1 MERQRDTRA
10 IDGRIALLAE
20 AQHGV
25 VSRAQL
31 LTAGLG
37 AGGVDFRLRAG
48 RLHRLHRGV
57 YAVGHRRVSREGR
70 WVAAVLAY
78 GDGAA
83 LSHTTAAALWGLRP
97 TSAARL
103 HVTVPTNAG
112 VRQREGIAVHRARA
126 LPPGEVTRHEEIQV
140 RVTSPARTLLD
151 VAGMLRPGPL
161 ERAVEQSLVLRL
173 FDLGAL
179 HRALDAHPTRVG
191 AARLAAIVARVADEP
206 ALTRSEAEA
215 LFLDLC
221 DTYAIERPAVNSRVE
236 DLTVDFVWRAQCVVV
251 EIDGHRYHGT
261 RAAFERDRARDA
273 RLTVA
278 GYRVARFTYR
288 RLVRAPAAVA
298 AIVLRLL
305 ETPYTASSSSSSPE
319 RSASAV
325 SW

>member
-1 MERQRDTRA
+1 MEGQRDSLA
-10 IDGRIALLAE
+10 IDRRIALLAE

-48 RLHRLHRGV
+48 RLHRMHRGV
-57 YAVGHRRVSREGR
+57 YAVGHRRVSLEGR
-70 WVAAVLAY
+70 WAAAVLAC

-112 VRQREGIAVHRARA
+112 VRQRDGIAVHRARA
-126 LPPGEVTRHEEIQV
+126 LLPAEVTRHEEI
-140 RVTSPARTLLD
+140 RVTTPARTLLD
-151 VAGMLRPGPL
+151 VAGMLQPGPL
-161 ERAVEQSLVLRL
+161 ERAIEQSLVLRL
-173 FDLGAL
+173 FDRGAL
-179 HRALDAHPTRVG
+179 DAVLDAHPTRAGV
-191 AARLAAIVARVADEP
+191 ATLIAIVARIADEP

-215 LFLDLC
+215 LFLDIC
-221 DTYAIERPAVNSRVE
+221 EAYAIERPAVNSRVE
-236 DLTVDFVWRAQCVVV
+236 DLTVDFVWRAARVIV

-261 RAAFERDRARDA
+261 RTAFERDRDRDA

-278 GYRVARFTYR
+278 GYRVVRFTYR
-288 RLVRAPAAVA
+288 RLVREPAAVA
-298 AIVLRLL
+298 AILERLL
-305 ETPYTASSSSSSPE
+305 NAAYAASSSSSRPE

-325 SW
+325 SR